1 MEKWNR
7 SSTED
12 SCSYSLSEMYGIDG
26 EINHELH
33 YSILEVH
40 GISKDIEQELNRGL
54 LLIFLIRNA
63 WK

>member
-1 MEKWNR
+1 
-7 SSTED
+7 
-12 SCSYSLSEMYGIDG
+12 MYGIDG

-40 GISKDIEQELNRGL
+40 GISKDIEQELHRGL
-54 LLIFLIRNA
+54 LLILFIRNA